1 MSHMSLASHAI
12 CWKVIAI
19 DNAYLL
25 KRFNEKN
32 IAVSL
37 KILDEKTV
45 IDLIAHTNY
54 WKLGILIDVRCYV
67 DDLAADSRLF
77 DELRYWLIL
86 SHDMPNV
93 LRTIDDT
100 SFGIST
106 NFVIAVTSF
115 DGSGYELYDVY
126 NLFKD
131 RNENTR
137 IMFYGNWYEKGGLH
151 VVRSLQNKIARR
163 SNLNH
168 VNQRAMFYKCAH
180 KPPEMQLE
188 DYLDDFTHR
197 TWDARAKFS
206 FNILRHLSDLYN
218 FTLSISESEK
228 WPEGDR
234 LGPMLRALINKTIDF
249 TGTTLTMDIQRTY
262 LMKFVHQD
270 WPFRTC
276 FIFRNPQPKNLKVG
290 ELLRPLSMKTWVL
303 TGITLFAFVYF
314 LALLLR
320 YETSDRTWINY
331 SNSILSVIGALCQQS
346 TNEHLNHPSTRIVY
360 LFLMVFSLLMYN
372 YYSASI
378 VSVRLNEPI
387 FKIKNSL
394 FEMTNLNLK
403 MSSEWMSY
411 LQYFLEHGDVEVK
424 KFVSNKWSQIPEKQR
439 YVEPDQALLM
449 VQKGGYAYHTHP
461 EVAYA
466 YIDKLYTHRENCELM
481 EVDLARPHYTSF
493 AVTFNSSIEELAR
506 IGLTKITE
514 VGLRNRQ
521 LSKWVYKKPPCRN
534 DILSA
539 TSINIYE
546 FAPHLLLLVIGIN
559 KYNEVSM
566 NMYAQTKYHRLGI
579 FFDVRC
585 YDTKIIKTKFL
596 EANELRIFGELHHW
610 LILGSNLSRILDI
623 IEDEAFGTSTDFVVA
638 IPSAR
643 NDSFILYDVYN
654 LFKNLGEKLKVISLG
669 HWFEEKNIV
678 IRLNQSKIIRR
689 SNMHQISIRA
699 MLYKCAHRPNGTAL
713 EEYLGDYNALNSWD
727 AQHRFAYFVLQ
738 YLSVLYNFT
747 LNLIE
752 SKMWEAGD
760 ALGPIVRALINDSI
774 DITGSP
780 ISMSEKRVNVSKFVH
795 QDWPFRTC
803 FIFRSPPKI
812 NIKTQELL
820 RPLSTDVWCLT
831 IVLLTVEVILY
842 TIILR
847 YDGTESIFIRFS
859 DSLLTTI
866 ASVCQQSSDVAMNSL
881 STRICYI
888 FLLLFSLLFYN
899 FYSASIVSSRFGEPI
914 YKINNSLNE
923 MSKLNLKLSSEWT
936 VYLPYFF
943 KYKDWEVQEFYKNIW
958 QHIPEKH
965 RFMSPEQGMDLVQ
978 KGGFAYH
985 TQPEVAYPLINR
997 LYNHRETC
1005 ELTEVDL
1012 SRFNVAAFA
1021 VTLNSSIV
1029 ETMRIG
1035 LTKIAEIGLRQRQ
1048 LTRWLHRK
1056 PHCRKDILTASS
1068 VNMYEFAPHLVLLGI
1083 GMILALVACIVEILI
1098 SNRIVSARL
1107 KEPIFKINNSLN
1119 EFSKLNLQMASENMI
1134 YLEFFLKVLDIRIA
1148 YHHRNLYA
1156 F

>member
-12 CWKVIAI
+12 CWKVTAI

-86 SHDMPNV
+86 SHDMSDV
-93 LRTIDDT
+93 LRTLDDT

-106 NFVIAVTSF
+106 NLVIAVTSF

-168 VNQRAMFYKCAH
+168 VDQRAMFYKCAH
-180 KPPEMQLE
+180 KPPEMLLE

-218 FTLSISESEK
+218 FTLSITESEK

-290 ELLRPLSMKTWVL
+290 ELLRPLSMKTW
-303 TGITLFAFVYF
+303 
-314 LALLLR
+314 
-320 YETSDRTWINY
+320 
-331 SNSILSVIGALCQQS
+331 
-346 TNEHLNHPSTRIVY
+346 
-360 LFLMVFSLLMYN
+360 
-372 YYSASI
+372 
-378 VSVRLNEPI
+378 
-387 FKIKNSL
+387 
-394 FEMTNLNLK
+394 
-403 MSSEWMSY
+403 
-411 LQYFLEHGDVEVK
+411 HGDVEVK

-481 EVDLARPHYTSF
+481 EVDLARPHYTAF

-566 NMYAQTKYHRLGI
+566 NLFAQTKYHRLGI

-623 IEDEAFGTSTDFVVA
+623 IEDEAFGTSTDFVIA

-669 HWFEEKNIV
+669 HWFEEENIV

-803 FIFRSPPKI
+803 FIFRSPPKT

-831 IVLLTVEVILY
+831 IVLLTVE
-842 TIILR
+842 
-847 YDGTESIFIRFS
+847 
-859 DSLLTTI
+859 
-866 ASVCQQSSDVAMNSL
+866 
-881 STRICYI
+881 
-888 FLLLFSLLFYN
+888 
-899 FYSASIVSSRFGEPI
+899 
-914 YKINNSLNE
+914 
-923 MSKLNLKLSSEWT
+923 
-936 VYLPYFF
+936 
-943 KYKDWEVQEFYKNIW
+943 YKDWEVQEFYKNIW

-985 TQPEVAYPLINR
+985 TQPEVAYPFINR

-1068 VNMYEFAPHLVLLGI
+1068 VNIYEFAPHLVLLGI
-1083 GMILALVACIVEILI
+1083 GMILALVAYLKILQVPAQFEI
-1098 SNRIVSARL
+1098 S
-1107 KEPIFKINNSLN
+1107 
-1119 EFSKLNLQMASENMI
+1119 
-1134 YLEFFLKVLDIRIA
+1134 
-1148 YHHRNLYA
+1148 
-1156 F
+1156 